1 MAHQPRFLPV
11 DLANKRVVVTAGA
24 AGIGRVIAEGFL
36 SAGAR
41 VHVCDIDPASVR
53 SIAEEAPA
61 ISSDVTDVSDPSA
74 VDRMFRQ
81 VREAFGGLDILV
93 NNAGIAGPT
102 AGIEDIAP
110 DALRETFAVDLESM
124 FHCARRAVPMMKDNG
139 GGHVI
144 NLGSIAGRLSFA
156 MRTPYSA
163 AKWGVVG
170 FTKSLALELGRDRI
184 RVNAIL
190 PGHVN
195 TPRFRGVAARRA
207 ATLGVSSEEMER
219 RFLAPVA
226 MGETVEREDIANMAL
241 YLCSSFGSAITGQAI
256 SVCKGVEMMG

>member
-1 MAHQPRFLPV
+1 VESVSREVPAM
-11 DLANKRVVVTAGA
+11 
-24 AGIGRVIAEGFL
+24 
-36 SAGAR
+36 SAGL
-41 VHVCDIDPASVR
+41 
-53 SIAEEAPA
+53 
-61 ISSDVTDVSDPSA
+61 TDVSDPAA
-74 VDRMFRQ
+74 VDRMFGE
-81 VREAFGGLDILV
+81 VAGTFGGVDILV

-102 AGIEDIAP
+102 AGIEDVEP
-110 DALRETFAVDLESM
+110 DALRETFAIDLEGM
-124 FHCARRAVPMMKDNG
+124 FHCARRAVPMMKSAG
-139 GGHVI
+139 GGVVL

-170 FTKSLALELGRDRI
+170 FTKSLALEVGRDKI

-207 ATLGVSSEEMER
+207 ATLGVSPEEMER
-219 RFLAPVA
+219 RFLEPVA

-241 YLCSSFGSAITGQAI
+241 YLSSPYGAAITGQAI
-256 SVCKGVEMMG
+256 SVCKGVEMMK